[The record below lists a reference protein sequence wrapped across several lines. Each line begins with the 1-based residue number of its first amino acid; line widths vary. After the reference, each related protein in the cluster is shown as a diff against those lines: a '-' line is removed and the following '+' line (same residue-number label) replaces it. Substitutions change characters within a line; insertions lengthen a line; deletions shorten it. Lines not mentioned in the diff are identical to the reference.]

1 MEVCL
6 LAGEIMLK
14 SGAET
19 YRVEDTMDRM
29 ARALEIEQPQSFAT
43 PTAIIFSAHGET
55 KTETRLI
62 RIIHRT
68 TDLEKKT
75 ETRLIRIINRTTDL
89 EKIARVNHLSRSLSE
104 KKITAEE
111 VFHQLKELQ
120 KTDMFYPV
128 WLQLF
133 CAALSSGCFLIM
145 FGGVWSD
152 FIPAF
157 LSGGIGFY
165 IFLLM
170 NRFVGIKFFSE
181 FSASLSIGFC
191 AYVFVK
197 MGTGI
202 DLDKIIIGSVM
213 PLVPGLLITNAIR
226 DLIAGHLV
234 AGISKGAEA
243 FFTAF
248 AIGSGIACIVLIF
261 F

>member
-1 MEVCL
+1 MEDNQKSNLIKKMEVCL

-55 KTETRLI
+55 
-62 RIIHRT
+62 
-68 TDLEKKT
+68 KT

>member
-1 MEVCL
+1 MEDNQKSNLIKKMEVCL

-62 RIIHRT
+62 RII
-68 TDLEKKT
+68 
-75 ETRLIRIINRTTDL
+75 NRTTDL

-111 VFHQLKELQ
+111 AFNHLKELQ

>member
-62 RIIHRT
+62 RII
-68 TDLEKKT
+68 
-75 ETRLIRIINRTTDL
+75 NRTTDL
-89 EKIARVNHLSRSLSE
+89 EKIARVNHLSRSLTE

>member
-1 MEVCL
+1 MEDNQKSNLIKKMEVCL

-62 RIIHRT
+62 RII
-68 TDLEKKT
+68 
-75 ETRLIRIINRTTDL
+75 NRTTDL
-89 EKIARVNHLSRSLSE
+89 EKIARVNHLSRSLTE

-120 KTDMFYPV
+120 KADIFYPV

>member
-68 TDLEKKT
+68 TDLEK
-75 ETRLIRIINRTTDL
+75 
-89 EKIARVNHLSRSLSE
+89 IARVNHLSRSLSE

-111 VFHQLKELQ
+111 AFNHLKELQ

>member
-1 MEVCL
+1 MEDNQKSNLIKKMEVCL

-62 RIIHRT
+62 RII
-68 TDLEKKT
+68 
-75 ETRLIRIINRTTDL
+75 NRTTDL
-89 EKIARVNHLSRSLSE
+89 EKIARVNHLSRSLTE

>member
-55 KTETRLI
+55 
-62 RIIHRT
+62 
-68 TDLEKKT
+68 KT